1 MSNNS
6 PSFKAKMR
14 LLWRKIKDFAQLRED
29 TNYEATIDFISKS
42 VEFRGMKMWILVF
55 AIIVA
60 SVGLNVNSTAVIIG
74 AMLISP
80 LMGPIN
86 GIGLSV
92 GIMDEHLLQKSVK
105 NLGIMVLVSLLAS
118 FLYFLVS
125 PLGDAQSELLARTRP
140 TIFDVFIAFFGGLSG
155 IVATSR
161 KSQSITVISGV
172 AIATALMP
180 PLCTAGYGLA
190 TAQFKYFFGAFYLF
204 FLNSFFIALATF
216 VMVRFLN
223 FPQTQYVEPG
233 RNRAVKRIITIF
245 TIIVLVPSIIL
256 AIDVVRQAAFNTQA
270 IKFVNDTQESELFQN
285 IQIVNS
291 VRDYHAKEQSV
302 TLSLVGRP
310 LSKSEITELQNTL
323 QNQYGLAHAKLIVK
337 QTGEAIDI
345 TKQNEIIEDI
355 INKKDL
361 RIDQQDSLIS
371 HLQSQLSAARNA
383 ETLSGQIAKEI
394 YVQYPNIKG
403 FAITEMEQFDP
414 KTLEHHSVPIVL
426 IQWKDGT
433 ANPAAEKKIVEWLKV
448 RMEVDELK
456 VIH

>member
-1 MSNNS
+1 MPNNS
-6 PSFKAKMR
+6 TSFKAKLR
-14 LLWRKIKDFAQLRED
+14 LMWRKIKDFAQLRED
-29 TNYEATIDFISKS
+29 TDYEATIDTISKG
-42 VEFRGMKMWILVF
+42 VEFRGMNMWILVF

-80 LMGPIN
+80 LMGPIC

-118 FLYFLVS
+118 FLYFLLS

-140 TIFDVFIAFFGGLSG
+140 TIFDVFIAFFGGLAG

-216 VMVRFLN
+216 VMVRFLS
-223 FPQTQYVEPG
+223 FPQIQYVDHA
-233 RNRAVKRIITIF
+233 RNRAVKRIITVF
-245 TIIVLVPSIIL
+245 TVIVLVPSIIL
-256 AIDVVRQAAFNTQA
+256 AIDVVRQAAFNSQA
-270 IKFVNDTQESELFQN
+270 IKFVNETQESELFEN

-291 VRDYHAKEQSV
+291 IREYHAKEQSV

-310 LSKSEITELQNTL
+310 LTNSEISELQKSL
-323 QNQYGLAHAKLIVK
+323 QNQYGLTHTKLIVK

-371 HLQSQLSAARNA
+371 QLQGQLSAARNA
-383 ETLSGQIAKEI
+383 ETLSSQIAKEI
-394 YVQYPNIKG
+394 YVQYPNIVG
-403 FAITEMEQFDP
+403 FAISEMEQFDP

-426 IQWKDGT
+426 IQWKDGGS
-433 ANPAAEKKIVEWLKV
+433 NPAAEKKIVEWLKV
-448 RMEVDELK
+448 RMEVEELK

>member
-1 MSNNS
+1 MSEKQ
-6 PSFKAKMR
+6 SFKAKLR
-14 LLWRKIKDFAQLRED
+14 LLWRKVKDFAQLRED
-29 TNYEATIDFISKS
+29 TDYEATLDTISES
-42 VEFRGMKMWILVF
+42 AEFRGMNMWILVF

-140 TIFDVFIAFFGGLSG
+140 TIFDVFIAFFGGLAG

-216 VMVRFLN
+216 LMVRFLN
-223 FPQTQYVEPG
+223 FPQIQYVDHA

-245 TIIVLVPSIIL
+245 TVIVLVPSIIL
-256 AIDVVRQAAFNTQA
+256 AIDVVRQAAFNSQA
-270 IKFVNDTQESELFQN
+270 IKFVNETQESELFEN

-291 VRDYHAKEQSV
+291 IREYHANEQSV

-310 LSKSEITELQNTL
+310 LSNSEITELQNAL
-323 QNQYGLAHAKLIVK
+323 HNEYGLARTKLIVK

-361 RIDQQDSLIS
+361 RIEQQDSLINQ
-371 HLQSQLSAARNA
+371 LQGQLSSARNA

-403 FAITEMEQFDP
+403 FAISEMEQFDP
-414 KTLEHHSVPIVL
+414 KTLEHRSVPIVL

-433 ANPAAEKKIVEWLKV
+433 ANAAAEKKIVEWLKV
-448 RMEVDELK
+448 RMEVEELK

>member
-6 PSFKAKMR
+6 APFKAKLR
-14 LLWRKIKDFAQLRED
+14 LMWRNIKDFAQLRED
-29 TNYEATIDFISKS
+29 TDYEATIDTISKS
-42 VEFRGMKMWILVF
+42 VEFRGMNMWILVF

-92 GIMDEHLLQKSVK
+92 GIMDEYLLQKSVK

-118 FLYFLVS
+118 FLYFLIS

-140 TIFDVFIAFFGGLSG
+140 TIFDVFIAFFGGLAG

-216 VMVRFLN
+216 VMVRFLS
-223 FPQTQYVEPG
+223 FPQIQYVEPG

-270 IKFVNDTQESELFQN
+270 IKFVNDTQESERFQN

-310 LSKSEITELQNTL
+310 LSKSEITELQNSL
-323 QNQYGLAHAKLIVK
+323 QNQYGLTHTKLIVK

-371 HLQSQLSAARNA
+371 QLQGQLSAARNA
-383 ETLSGQIAKEI
+383 ETLSSQIAKEI

-403 FAITEMEQFDP
+403 FAISEMEQFDP

-426 IQWKDGT
+426 IQWKDGGT
-433 ANPAAEKKIVEWLKV
+433 NPAAEKKIVEWLKI
-448 RMEVDELK
+448 RMEVGELK

>member
-1 MSNNS
+1 M
-6 PSFKAKMR
+6 
-14 LLWRKIKDFAQLRED
+14 WRRIKDFAQLRED
-29 TNYEATIDFISKS
+29 TDYEATIETISKG
-42 VEFRGMKMWILVF
+42 VEFRGMNMWILVF

-80 LMGPIN
+80 LMGPIC
-86 GIGLSV
+86 GIGFSV

-118 FLYFLVS
+118 FLYFLLS

-140 TIFDVFIAFFGGLSG
+140 TIFDVFIAFFGGLAG

-216 VMVRFLN
+216 VMVRFLS
-223 FPQTQYVEPG
+223 FPQIQYVDHA
-233 RNRAVKRIITIF
+233 RNRAVKRIITVF
-245 TIIVLVPSIIL
+245 TVIVLVPSIIL
-256 AIDVVRQAAFNTQA
+256 AIDVVRQAAFNSQA
-270 IKFVNDTQESELFQN
+270 IKFVNETQESELFEN

-291 VRDYHAKEQSV
+291 IREYHAKEQSV

-310 LSKSEITELQNTL
+310 LTNSEITELQKSL
-323 QNQYGLAHAKLIVK
+323 QNQYGLTHTKLIVK

-361 RIDQQDSLIS
+361 QISRQDSIIEQ
-371 HLQSQLSAARNA
+371 LQGQLSAARTA
-383 ETLSGQIAKEI
+383 ETLSEQLAKEV
-394 YVQYPNIKG
+394 YVQYPGIRE
-403 FAITEMEQFDP
+403 FAITEMTQVNTI
-414 KTLEHHSVPIVL
+414 TLENHVTPIVY
-426 IQWKDGT
+426 IQWKDGKT
-433 ANPAAEKKIVEWLKV
+433 NSAAEQKIAAWLKV
-448 RMEVDELK
+448 RLNVDEIK

>member
-6 PSFKAKMR
+6 APFKAKLR
-14 LLWRKIKDFAQLRED
+14 LMWRNIKDFAQLRED
-29 TNYEATIDFISKS
+29 TDYEATIDTISKS
-42 VEFRGMKMWILVF
+42 VEFRGMNMWILVF

-92 GIMDEHLLQKSVK
+92 GIMDEYLLQKSVK

-118 FLYFLVS
+118 FLYFLIS

-140 TIFDVFIAFFGGLSG
+140 TIFDVFIAFFGGLAG

-216 VMVRFLN
+216 VMVRFLS
-223 FPQTQYVEPG
+223 FPQIQYVEPG

-270 IKFVNDTQESELFQN
+270 IKFVNDTQESERFQN

-310 LSKSEITELQNTL
+310 LSKSEITELQNSL
-323 QNQYGLAHAKLIVK
+323 QNQYGLTHAKLIVK

-371 HLQSQLSAARNA
+371 QLQGQLSAARNA
-383 ETLSGQIAKEI
+383 ETLSSQIAKEI

-403 FAITEMEQFDP
+403 FAISRRGHQSRRREENRGMAQDQNGGGRT
-414 KTLEHHSVPIVL
+414 
-426 IQWKDGT
+426 
-433 ANPAAEKKIVEWLKV
+433 
-448 RMEVDELK
+448 
-456 VIH
+456 

>member
-1 MSNNS
+1 MPNNS
-6 PSFKAKMR
+6 AQFKAKLR
-14 LLWRKIKDFAQLRED
+14 LMWRKIKDFAQLRED
-29 TNYEATIDFISKS
+29 TDYEATIDTISKS
-42 VEFRGMKMWILVF
+42 VEFRGMNMWILVF

-92 GIMDEHLLQKSVK
+92 GIMDEYLLQKSVK

-118 FLYFLVS
+118 FLYFLLS

-140 TIFDVFIAFFGGLSG
+140 TIFDVFIAFFGGLAG

-216 VMVRFLN
+216 VMVRFLS
-223 FPQTQYVEPG
+223 FPQIQYVEPG
-233 RNRAVKRIITIF
+233 RKRAVKRIITIF

-270 IKFVNDTQESELFQN
+270 IKFVNDTQESERFQN

-310 LSKSEITELQNTL
+310 LSKSEITELQNSL
-323 QNQYGLAHAKLIVK
+323 QNEYGLTHTKLIVK

-371 HLQSQLSAARNA
+371 QLQGQLSAARNA
-383 ETLSGQIAKEI
+383 VTLSSQIAKEI

-403 FAITEMEQFDP
+403 FAISEMEQFDP

-426 IQWKDGT
+426 IQWKDGGT
-433 ANPAAEKKIVEWLKV
+433 NPAAEKKIVEWLKV
-448 RMEVDELK
+448 RMEVEELK

>member
-1 MSNNS
+1 MRINLNDL
-6 PSFKAKMR
+6 KAVLNRYFNLMNDK
-14 LLWRKIKDFAQLRED
+14 ED
-29 TNYEATIDFISKS
+29 ERTVIEQVKGGIF
-42 VEFRGMKMWILVF
+42 FRGTNLWILMF
-55 AIIVA
+55 AILIA
-60 SVGLNVNSTAVIIG
+60 SLGLNVNSTAVIIG

-80 LMGPIN
+80 LMGPII
-86 GIGLSV
+86 GMGLSV
-92 GIMDEHLLQKSVK
+92 GISDFELLKQSLKNYGVATLISV
-105 NLGIMVLVSLLAS
+105 LTAT
-118 FLYFLVS
+118 LYFFIS
-125 PLGDAQSELLARTRP
+125 PLSEARSELLARTAP
-140 TIFDVFIAFFGGLSG
+140 TLYDVLIAFCGGAAGVL
-155 IVATSR
+155 ALTT
-161 KSQSITVISGV
+161 KSKGQVIPGV

-190 TAQFKYFFGAFYLF
+190 TAQWAYFFGAFYLF

-216 VMVRFLN
+216 VMVRFLS
-223 FPQTQYVEPG
+223 FPQIQYVEPG

-270 IKFVNDTQESELFQN
+270 IKFVNDTQESERFQN

-310 LSKSEITELQNTL
+310 LSKSEITELQNSL
-323 QNQYGLAHAKLIVK
+323 QNQYGLTHTKLIVK

-371 HLQSQLSAARNA
+371 QLQGQLSAARNA
-383 ETLSGQIAKEI
+383 ETLSSQIAKEI

-403 FAITEMEQFDP
+403 FAISEMEQFDP

-426 IQWKDGT
+426 IQWKDGGT
-433 ANPAAEKKIVEWLKV
+433 NPAAEKKIVEWLKI
-448 RMEVDELK
+448 RMEVGELK

>member
-1 MSNNS
+1 MPNNS
-6 PSFKAKMR
+6 APFKAKLR
-14 LLWRKIKDFAQLRED
+14 LMWRKIKDFAQLRED
-29 TNYEATIDFISKS
+29 TDYEATIDTISKS
-42 VEFRGMKMWILVF
+42 VEFRGMNMWILVF

-92 GIMDEHLLQKSVK
+92 GIMDEYLLQKSVK

-118 FLYFLVS
+118 FLYFLLS

-140 TIFDVFIAFFGGLSG
+140 TIFDVFIAFFGGLAG

-216 VMVRFLN
+216 VMVRFLS
-223 FPQTQYVEPG
+223 FPQIQYVEPG

-270 IKFVNDTQESELFQN
+270 IKFVNDTQESERFQN

-310 LSKSEITELQNTL
+310 LSKSEITELQNSL
-323 QNQYGLAHAKLIVK
+323 QNQYGLTHTKLIVK

-371 HLQSQLSAARNA
+371 QLQGQLSAARNA
-383 ETLSGQIAKEI
+383 ETLSSQIAKEI

-403 FAITEMEQFDP
+403 FAISEMEQFDP

-426 IQWKDGT
+426 IQWKDGGT
-433 ANPAAEKKIVEWLKV
+433 NPAAEKKIVEWLKI
-448 RMEVDELK
+448 RMEVGELK

>member
-6 PSFKAKMR
+6 APFKAKLR
-14 LLWRKIKDFAQLRED
+14 LMWRNIKDFAQLRED
-29 TNYEATIDFISKS
+29 TDYEATIDTISKS
-42 VEFRGMKMWILVF
+42 VEFRGMNMWILVF

-92 GIMDEHLLQKSVK
+92 GIMDEYLLQKSVK

-118 FLYFLVS
+118 FLYFLIS

-140 TIFDVFIAFFGGLSG
+140 TIFDVFIAFFGGLAG

-190 TAQFKYFFGAFYLF
+190 T
-204 FLNSFFIALATF
+204 F
-216 VMVRFLN
+216 VMVRFLS
-223 FPQTQYVEPG
+223 FPQIQYVEPG

-270 IKFVNDTQESELFQN
+270 IKFVNDTQESERFQN

-310 LSKSEITELQNTL
+310 LSKSEITELQNSL
-323 QNQYGLAHAKLIVK
+323 QNQYGLTHAKLIVK

-371 HLQSQLSAARNA
+371 QLQGQLSAARNA
-383 ETLSGQIAKEI
+383 ETLSSQIAKEI

-403 FAITEMEQFDP
+403 FAISEMEQFDP

-426 IQWKDGT
+426 IQWKDGGT
-433 ANPAAEKKIVEWLKV
+433 NPAAEKKIVEWLKI
-448 RMEVDELK
+448 RMEVEELK

>member
-1 MSNNS
+1 M
-6 PSFKAKMR
+6 
-14 LLWRKIKDFAQLRED
+14 WRKIKDFAQLRED
-29 TNYEATIDFISKS
+29 TDYEATIETISKG
-42 VEFRGMKMWILVF
+42 VEFRGMNMWILVF

-80 LMGPIN
+80 LMGPIC
-86 GIGLSV
+86 GIGFSV

-118 FLYFLVS
+118 FLYFLLS

-140 TIFDVFIAFFGGLSG
+140 TIFDVFIAFFGGLAG

-216 VMVRFLN
+216 VMVRFLS
-223 FPQTQYVEPG
+223 FPQIQYVDHA
-233 RNRAVKRIITIF
+233 RNRAVKRIITVF
-245 TIIVLVPSIIL
+245 TVIVLVPSIIL
-256 AIDVVRQAAFNTQA
+256 AIDVVRQAAFNSQA
-270 IKFVNDTQESELFQN
+270 IKFVNETQESELFEN

-291 VRDYHAKEQSV
+291 IREYHAKEQSV

-310 LSKSEITELQNTL
+310 LTNSEITELQKSL
-323 QNQYGLAHAKLIVK
+323 QNQYGLTHTKLIVK

-361 RIDQQDSLIS
+361 RIEQQDSLINQ
-371 HLQSQLSAARNA
+371 LQGQLSAARNA
-383 ETLSGQIAKEI
+383 ETLSNQIAREI
-394 YVQYPNIKG
+394 YVQYPNIVG

-414 KTLEHHSVPIVL
+414 KTLEHHSVPIVF
-426 IQWKDGT
+426 IQWKDGGS
-433 ANPAAEKKIVEWLKV
+433 NPTAEKKIVNWLKV
-448 RMEVDELK
+448 RMEVEELK

>member
-1 MSNNS
+1 MPNNS
-6 PSFKAKMR
+6 APFKAKLR
-14 LLWRKIKDFAQLRED
+14 LMWRKIKDFAQLRED
-29 TNYEATIDFISKS
+29 TDYEATIDTISKS
-42 VEFRGMKMWILVF
+42 VEFRGMNMWILVF

-92 GIMDEHLLQKSVK
+92 GIMDEYLLQKSVK

-118 FLYFLVS
+118 FLYFLLS

-140 TIFDVFIAFFGGLSG
+140 TIFDVFIAFFGGLAG

-216 VMVRFLN
+216 VMVRFLS
-223 FPQTQYVEPG
+223 FPQIQYVEPG
-233 RNRAVKRIITIF
+233 RKRAVKRIITIF

-270 IKFVNDTQESELFQN
+270 IKFVNDTQESERFQN

-310 LSKSEITELQNTL
+310 LSKSEITELQNSL
-323 QNQYGLAHAKLIVK
+323 QNEYGLTHTKLIVK

-371 HLQSQLSAARNA
+371 QLQGQLSAARNA
-383 ETLSGQIAKEI
+383 ETLSSQIAKEI
-394 YVQYPNIKG
+394 YVQYPNING
-403 FAITEMEQFDP
+403 FAISEMEQFDP

-426 IQWKDGT
+426 IQWKDGGT
-433 ANPAAEKKIVEWLKV
+433 NPAAEKKIVEWLKV
-448 RMEVDELK
+448 RMEVEELK

>member
-1 MSNNS
+1 MSEKQ
-6 PSFKAKMR
+6 SFKAKLR
-14 LLWRKIKDFAQLRED
+14 LLWRKVKDFAQLRED
-29 TNYEATIDFISKS
+29 TDYEATLDTISKS
-42 VEFRGMKMWILVF
+42 VEFRGMNMWILVF

-140 TIFDVFIAFFGGLSG
+140 TIIDVFIAFFGVLAG

-204 FLNSFFIALATF
+204 FLNSFFISLATF
-216 VMVRFLN
+216 LMVRFLN
-223 FPQTQYVEPG
+223 FPQIQYVDHA
-233 RNRAVKRIITIF
+233 RNRAVKRITISM
-245 TIIVLVPSIIL
+245 TTDSLDEQIVADLSELISTSPGHTELFFQLRDAKGEKHVLLRSQKGGVDVRHPLIDYIDIHGSNDADMPWIFMDESIQIPKFLEQDIADDAMDDADMLDSL
-256 AIDVVRQAAFNTQA
+256 ADVRLDEMSKHAAF
-270 IKFVNDTQESELFQN
+270 KSDVELLL
-285 IQIVNS
+285 
-291 VRDYHAKEQSV
+291 D
-302 TLSLVGRP
+302 
-310 LSKSEITELQNTL
+310 
-323 QNQYGLAHAKLIVK
+323 GLLA
-337 QTGEAIDI
+337 
-345 TKQNEIIEDI
+345 
-355 INKKDL
+355 
-361 RIDQQDSLIS
+361 
-371 HLQSQLSAARNA
+371 
-383 ETLSGQIAKEI
+383 
-394 YVQYPNIKG
+394 
-403 FAITEMEQFDP
+403 
-414 KTLEHHSVPIVL
+414 
-426 IQWKDGT
+426 
-433 ANPAAEKKIVEWLKV
+433 
-448 RMEVDELK
+448 
-456 VIH
+456 

>member
-1 MSNNS
+1 MPNNS
-6 PSFKAKMR
+6 APFKAKLR
-14 LLWRKIKDFAQLRED
+14 LMWRKIKDFAQLRED
-29 TNYEATIDFISKS
+29 TDYEATIDTISKS
-42 VEFRGMKMWILVF
+42 VEFRGMNMWILVF

-92 GIMDEHLLQKSVK
+92 GIMDEYLLQKSVK

-118 FLYFLVS
+118 FLYFLLS

-140 TIFDVFIAFFGGLSG
+140 TIFDVFIAFFGGLAG

-180 PLCTAGYGLA
+180 PLCTTGYGLA

-216 VMVRFLN
+216 VMVRFLS
-223 FPQTQYVEPG
+223 FPQIQYVEPG

-270 IKFVNDTQESELFQN
+270 IKFVNDTQESERFQN

-310 LSKSEITELQNTL
+310 LSKSEITELQNSL
-323 QNQYGLAHAKLIVK
+323 QNEYGLTHTKLIVK

-361 RIDQQDSLIS
+361 RINQQDSLIS
-371 HLQSQLSAARNA
+371 QLQGQLSAARNA
-383 ETLSGQIAKEI
+383 ETLSSQIAKEI

-403 FAITEMEQFDP
+403 FAISEMEQFDP

-426 IQWKDGT
+426 IQWKDGGT
-433 ANPAAEKKIVEWLKV
+433 NPAAEKKIVEWLKV
-448 RMEVDELK
+448 RMEVEELK

>member
-1 MSNNS
+1 
-6 PSFKAKMR
+6 
-14 LLWRKIKDFAQLRED
+14 
-29 TNYEATIDFISKS
+29 
-42 VEFRGMKMWILVF
+42 
-55 AIIVA
+55 
-60 SVGLNVNSTAVIIG
+60 
-74 AMLISP
+74 
-80 LMGPIN
+80 
-86 GIGLSV
+86 
-92 GIMDEHLLQKSVK
+92 
-105 NLGIMVLVSLLAS
+105 
-118 FLYFLVS
+118 
-125 PLGDAQSELLARTRP
+125 
-140 TIFDVFIAFFGGLSG
+140 VFIAFFGGLAG

-216 VMVRFLN
+216 VMVRFLS
-223 FPQTQYVEPG
+223 FPQIQYVEPG

-270 IKFVNDTQESELFQN
+270 IKFVNDTQESESFQN

-323 QNQYGLAHAKLIVK
+323 QNQYGLTRTKLIVK

-361 RIDQQDSLIS
+361 RIEQQDSLIS
-371 HLQSQLSAARNA
+371 QLQGQLSSARNA

-394 YVQYPNIKG
+394 HVQYPNIKG
-403 FAITEMEQFDP
+403 FAISEMEQFDP

-426 IQWKDGT
+426 IQWKDGGT
-433 ANPAAEKKIVEWLKV
+433 NPTAEKKIVEWLKV
-448 RMEVDELK
+448 RMEVEELK

>member
-6 PSFKAKMR
+6 APFKAKLR
-14 LLWRKIKDFAQLRED
+14 LMWRNIKDFAQLRED
-29 TNYEATIDFISKS
+29 TDYEATIDTISKS
-42 VEFRGMKMWILVF
+42 VEFRGMNMWILVF

-92 GIMDEHLLQKSVK
+92 GIMDEYLLQKSVK

-118 FLYFLVS
+118 FLYFLIS

-140 TIFDVFIAFFGGLSG
+140 TIFDVFIAFFGGLAG

-216 VMVRFLN
+216 VMVRFLS
-223 FPQTQYVEPG
+223 FPQIQYVEPG

-270 IKFVNDTQESELFQN
+270 IKFVNDTQESERFQN

-310 LSKSEITELQNTL
+310 LSKSEITELQNSL
-323 QNQYGLAHAKLIVK
+323 QNQYGLTHAKLIVK

-371 HLQSQLSAARNA
+371 QLQGQLSAARNA
-383 ETLSGQIAKEI
+383 ETLSSQIAKEI

-403 FAITEMEQFDP
+403 FAISEMEQFDP

-426 IQWKDGT
+426 IQWKDGGT
-433 ANPAAEKKIVEWLKV
+433 NPAAEKKIVEWLKI
-448 RMEVDELK
+448 RMEVEELK

>member
-1 MSNNS
+1 MSEKQ
-6 PSFKAKMR
+6 SFKAKLR
-14 LLWRKIKDFAQLRED
+14 LLWRKVKDFAQLRED
-29 TNYEATIDFISKS
+29 TDYEATIDTISKS
-42 VEFRGMKMWILVF
+42 VEFRGMNMWILVF

-92 GIMDEHLLQKSVK
+92 GIMDEYLLQKSVK

-118 FLYFLVS
+118 FLYFLLS

-140 TIFDVFIAFFGGLSG
+140 TIFDVFIAFFGGLAG

-216 VMVRFLN
+216 VMVRFLS
-223 FPQTQYVEPG
+223 FPQIQYVEPE
-233 RNRAVKRIITIF
+233 RKRAVKRIITIF

-256 AIDVVRQAAFNTQA
+256 AIDVVRQAAFNSQA
-270 IKFVNDTQESELFQN
+270 IKFVNDTQESESFQN

-323 QNQYGLAHAKLIVK
+323 QNQYGLTRTKLIVK

-361 RIDQQDSLIS
+361 RIEQQDSLIS
-371 HLQSQLSAARNA
+371 QLQGQLSSARNA

-394 YVQYPNIKG
+394 HVQYPNIKG
-403 FAITEMEQFDP
+403 FAISEMEQFDP

-433 ANPAAEKKIVEWLKV
+433 ANAAAEKKIVEWLKI
-448 RMEVDELK
+448 RMEVEELK